1 MVFDQSEEVTNMNN
15 NTLAL
20 QQLSK
25 VGCFLCEEALLSID
39 IMNTSSLPQ
48 TLKENINQ
56 ILERIYGNCEP
67 GCYPDVF
74 VPCWQSV
81 ITAFIAQSWQIWV
94 ERMMLNGQKIFEKMY

>member
-25 VGCFLCEEALLSID
+25 VGCFLCEEGLLSID

-67 GCYPDVF
+67 GCYSDVF

-81 ITAFIAQSWQIWV
+81 ITTFIAQSWQIWV

>member
-25 VGCFLCEEALLSID
+25 VGCFLYEEALLSID

-67 GCYPDVF
+67 GCYSNVF
-74 VPCWQSV
+74 VPRWQSV
-81 ITAFIAQSWQIWV
+81 ITTFIAQSWQIWV